1 MLGVDAC
8 NTALEVLIF
17 AGATNL
23 GQTWATLLAL
33 FGSVF
38 TFYVQ
43 TWDEYHTHTLTLG
56 IISGPVEG
64 ILTLCLVYLFTAIK
78 GGGSYWHNPLLPT
91 IGLPKLPFMSDAV
104 YNMPFTHWYIAYGG
118 VMVAF
123 ATLSSIGHV
132 MRVRRQ
138 RGQSV
143 YEPLLGLAPAALS
156 WILIAA
162 YAGLQPEIRENHLV
176 PFALFIGLVNAYSVG
191 QMIVAHLVKSSFPYG
206 NVLLIPLAAAVMD
219 SLAPKLGLWQSL
231 LGSGEYHV
239 AFVFT
244 CLGLGVGVYGGW
256 VVSSLPLRFPA
267 DIC

>member
-23 GQTWATLLAL
+23 G
-33 FGSVF
+33 
-38 TFYVQ
+38 
-43 TWDEYHTHTLTLG
+43 TLG

-219 SLAPKLGLWQSL
+219 SLAPKFGLWQSL